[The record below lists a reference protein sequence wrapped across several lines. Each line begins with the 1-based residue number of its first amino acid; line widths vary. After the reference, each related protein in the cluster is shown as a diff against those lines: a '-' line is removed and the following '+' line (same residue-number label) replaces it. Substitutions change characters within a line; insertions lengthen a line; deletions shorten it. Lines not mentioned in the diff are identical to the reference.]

1 MCLHLFNN
9 FKNAMPRYKFNK
21 IDGYESSY
29 ESDGETE
36 YKIGK
41 NVRLRAPGEESFIMK
56 LRLSIIF

>member
-1 MCLHLFNN
+1 
-9 FKNAMPRYKFNK
+9 MPTYKFNK

-41 NVRLRAPGEESFIMK
+41 KLGSGAGLREKNP
-56 LRLSIIF
+56 L